1 MDSKK
6 MREKRANLA
15 EQARAI
21 LDKAAEEKRDLT
33 AEETQQF
40 DKLHGDIDRM
50 KGEID
55 RIERQEELDREL
67 RESQGA
73 LAGVNALDGATDPET
88 GLPADNRASGKLLT
102 PEEIRA
108 QQQASAF
115 RSWLRHGMAGLTM
128 EQRQV
133 MTESRT
139 DLTPEQRAQ
148 AAGIDTAGG
157 YTCPPEFVTRVES
170 ALKAF
175 AGIRQTR
182 ATILRTSTGNDIPMP
197 TSDDTSN
204 KGERIGENKAVSE
217 KDIEFGAK
225 VLRAYIYS
233 SRMVRASLV
242 FLQDTAIANVEGW
255 LTDRLGERIGR
266 KFADD
271 SINATGNNEPEGLA
285 SVTVLGKQG
294 GSQTKIKYDEL
305 VDLEHSIDPAYR
317 RQSEF
322 LLGDG
327 LLRELKKLKDGEGRP
342 LWVAGV
348 AVREPDRILGYPYAV
363 CMEIPNPA
371 AGGITAYFGDF
382 SKFHIRDVQAMQLL
396 RLSERY
402 AEFLQVAFLLFTRH
416 DCMLLDAGTHPIKHF
431 KQAN

>member
-1 MDSKK
+1 MDSKE
-6 MREKRANLA
+6 MRQKRANLA

-73 LAGVNALDGATDPET
+73 LAGANALDGATDPET

-115 RSWLRHGMAGLTM
+115 RSWLQRGMAGLTM

-225 VLRAYIYS
+225 VLGRISTLREWSGRPWSFAGH
-233 SRMVRASLV
+233 
-242 FLQDTAIANVEGW
+242 AIANVEGW

-285 SVTVLGKQG
+285 SVTVLGNRAA
-294 GSQTKIKYDEL
+294 T
-305 VDLEHSIDPAYR
+305 
-317 RQSEF
+317 RQ
-322 LLGDG
+322 
-327 LLRELKKLKDGEGRP
+327 R
-342 LWVAGV
+342 
-348 AVREPDRILGYPYAV
+348 
-363 CMEIPNPA
+363 
-371 AGGITAYFGDF
+371 
-382 SKFHIRDVQAMQLL
+382 
-396 RLSERY
+396 
-402 AEFLQVAFLLFTRH
+402 
-416 DCMLLDAGTHPIKHF
+416 
-431 KQAN
+431 